1 MILPDWIILMYIK
14 IILYTIENI
23 ITYIN
28 IEYILIK
35 NIILTKMK
43 GNILAD
49 V

>member
-1 MILPDWIILMYIK
+1 MYIK
-14 IILYTIENI
+14 ILIYIIVNI
-23 ITYIN
+23 IAYIN